1 MLSQNYP
8 TDYLNFKNCLFR
20 SSSVVKIS
28 YKGKWIYSGY
38 GSHLME
44 QVHGVSNNDV
54 ARNVIIFVVNNGA
67 ASHADN

>member
-1 MLSQNYP
+1 ME
-8 TDYLNFKNCLFR
+8 
-20 SSSVVKIS
+20 
-28 YKGKWIYSGY
+28 
-38 GSHLME
+38 SHLME